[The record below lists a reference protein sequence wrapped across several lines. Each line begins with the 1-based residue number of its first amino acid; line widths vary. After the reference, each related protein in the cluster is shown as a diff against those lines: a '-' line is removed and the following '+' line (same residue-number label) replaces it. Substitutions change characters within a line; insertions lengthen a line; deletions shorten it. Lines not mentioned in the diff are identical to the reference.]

1 MKVTTALDTAGQL
14 GYTCQLAGACWPRVA
29 PAGRPGGRV
38 AGELAGAPGLPQG
51 GAFGRRRS
59 LMKALGRL
67 PVKEGTAT
75 RPA

>member
-1 MKVTTALDTAGQL
+1 MSIGRGLLAESGAG
-14 GYTCQLAGACWPRVA
+14 GASWGA
-29 PAGRPGGRV
+29 SKGRV